1 LGAFPPI
8 PIASRNAKLKRAVDF
23 VRASRLFFH
32 GAIYK
37 CYDDFNR
44 SDGAVVRL
52 QNGRKMNMAKAIIL
66 AIFSDYPAAR
76 KCCLCGSACP
86 QCFTSLRDF
95 AQPPIGGT
103 MLMRTPGTVAV
114 IQKVSVLMYV
124 LIYVLIYCLDLMVV
138 HNLILKRSYLKFELL
153 FLFRFKIE
161 SNIPI

>member
-8 PIASRNAKLKRAVDF
+8 SFAPRNVKLKRAVDF
-23 VRASRLFFH
+23 SRASRLYFH
-32 GAIYK
+32 AAIYK

-44 SDGAVVRL
+44 TNGTVVTL
-52 QNGRKMNMAKAIIL
+52 QNGTHMNMAKAIIL
-66 AIFSDYPAAR
+66 AIFSDHPAAR

-95 AQPPIGGT
+95 AKPPIGGT

-124 LIYVLIYCLDLMVV
+124 LVYVLKYVLIYVLKYVLMY
-138 HNLILKRSYLKFELL
+138 ILL
-153 FLFRFKIE
+153 
-161 SNIPI
+161 NG